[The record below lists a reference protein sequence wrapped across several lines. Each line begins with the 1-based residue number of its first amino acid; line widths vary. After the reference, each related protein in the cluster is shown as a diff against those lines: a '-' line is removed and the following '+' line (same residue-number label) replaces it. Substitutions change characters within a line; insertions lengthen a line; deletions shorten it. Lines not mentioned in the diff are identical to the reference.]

1 MEKRFFVKIIFIITL
16 SAFVFSQTSFA
27 QTKSPSNVA
36 ANAGAATGLTPE
48 DVVRKYVAAVQQ
60 NDYRLAATMFHP
72 QALKNFRM
80 LQTKFFATVPPA
92 ELKQRGFDLAAFKL
106 LSDQEFFA
114 VVSEKLAKLFNL
126 QEYIADSETEFVNT
140 LTAPDGKT
148 YVEFITTTAVPNRN
162 PRFESIVVLE
172 KFNGEYRVL
181 LRNEKLDRPTY
192 ERLKRAT
199 QKPAKPSTVRIIH
212 LTVFR

>member
-1 MEKRFFVKIIFIITL
+1 MRNYLFAKIVFTAVL
-16 SAFVFSQTSFA
+16 SALLCSPTSFA
-27 QTKSPSNVA
+27 QTKSPVGA
-36 ANAGAATGLTPE
+36 AQNAGATAGLTPE
-48 DVVRKYVAAVQQ
+48 EVVRKYVAAVQQ

-72 QALKNFRM
+72 QALKTFRA
-80 LQTKFFATVPPA
+80 LQTKFFATVSPA
-92 ELKQRGFDLAAFKL
+92 ELKERGFDPAAFKL

-126 QEYIADSETEFVNT
+126 QEYISDSKTEFINT

-148 YVEFITTTAVPNRN
+148 YVEFVTTTAVPNRN

-181 LRNEKLDRPTY
+181 LRNEKLDRPNY
-192 ERLKRAT
+192 ERLKRAN
-199 QKPAKPSTVRIIH
+199 QKPAKPSGASPKRA
-212 LTVFR
+212 